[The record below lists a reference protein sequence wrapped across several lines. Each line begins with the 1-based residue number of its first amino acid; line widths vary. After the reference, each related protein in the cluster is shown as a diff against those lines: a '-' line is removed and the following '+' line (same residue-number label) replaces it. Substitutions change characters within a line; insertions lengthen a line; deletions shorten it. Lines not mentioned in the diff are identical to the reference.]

1 MKNLPANQ
9 TAGSLT
15 SIEQRQRKDL
25 ALYSPQSCY
34 SHSSKIRTVKDIFK
48 LPSKTLGEFKRSYG
62 KDWVIGYVA
71 MWLIELNDNAS
82 VKNRMSEAQ
91 IEFTAERIYETYSLK
106 ITDLTLF
113 FRNVK
118 EGVYGPYYENLSQ
131 DKIMQWLSE
140 YWDLR
145 CEYAELE
152 NQGRKENFS
161 LSKDK
166 INPEVIEKMFEG
178 VGEEEVVFDSE
189 GTGIGSRMK
198 QTFSIPAGYNSP
210 VQDRKIYLNL
220 LKETCK
226 KASTTDLI
234 AGIKNLQETEKE
246 PDAIAVM
253 QVELEKRK

>member
-1 MKNLPANQ
+1 MG
-9 TAGSLT
+9 TGSQM
-15 SIEQRQRKDL
+15 SIVERQQKDL

-178 VGEEEVVFDSE
+178 VGEEEIVFQSE
-189 GTGIGSRMK
+189 GSGLGSRIK
-198 QTFSIPAGYNSP
+198 QEFGTPTTPI
-210 VQDRKIYLNL
+210 QDRRVYLNL

-253 QVELEKRK
+253 QAELEKRK